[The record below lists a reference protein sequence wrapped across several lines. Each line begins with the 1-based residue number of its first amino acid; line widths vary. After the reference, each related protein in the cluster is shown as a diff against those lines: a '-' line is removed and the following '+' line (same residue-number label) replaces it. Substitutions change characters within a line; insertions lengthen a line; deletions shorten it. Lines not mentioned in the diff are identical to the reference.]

1 MPASPIEHSWRR
13 IDSWLAA
20 NAPRTFASLRPPAD
34 RAAIDAAAAE
44 LAVELPAD
52 LVAYLR
58 RHDGVAAGE
67 GAFGFPG
74 FQPYGL
80 AEIVRATRM
89 MREISARFDDD
100 LFEGFWHHEFVSIA
114 RNVSADG
121 LVVDCRGGAVG
132 EQVEAEGTRFGT
144 WGSLAAFLEQIADC
158 LESGAAMTLGLP
170 YLPVADDGVLLWV
183 PAPEPPP
190 HPRSLL
196 DTAPAVAGP
205 RARIPY
211 RGPGKKWPDVRKSFC
226 LTFAQRLDEAEFL
239 HRFGALPELGQ
250 PLPDGPGRWADGP
263 LLPEVRAGVT
273 GEWAFGIEEAR
284 FRAEGERDEVLRRVS
299 RGTRAVSLRF
309 SSSNGAIRVSMFD
322 DGKLV
327 TSYDTHRAVLP
338 DGTRDPFDVFP
349 GLPPHDA
356 GAARRNPD
364 SRHIVSVR
372 PDRELAPEQRRER
385 LLAVCAAVVRRC
397 GVPLP
402 PPGLDRGLASAVIL
416 PVLPDDDRT
425 VPVPATF
432 AALIDAAPPERL
444 RRVLARQMSSLAAE
458 TGLDS
463 YGEVTAALALL
474 SAPDRPGVTDD
485 SALGVRLRRVH
496 AEARA
501 IYVPQDDRFAWQ
513 DRAMAARALT
523 GALREPVRDA
533 LGLVVALRRDPQWR
547 REFRGQLSGD

>member
-1 MPASPIEHSWRR
+1 MPASPVEDSWRR

-20 NAPRTFASLRPPAD
+20 HAPGTFASLRMPAD
-34 RAAIDAAAAE
+34 REAIDGAAAE
-44 LAVELPAD
+44 LGVELPAD

-58 RHDGVAAGE
+58 HHDGVAAGE

-74 FQPYGL
+74 FEPYGL
-80 AEIVRATRM
+80 AEIVRGTRM
-89 MREISARFDDD
+89 MRETAAQFDDD
-100 LFEGFWHHEFVSIA
+100 LLEGFWHHDFVKIA

-121 LVVDCRGGAVG
+121 LVVDCRCGAVG
-132 EQVEAEGTRFGT
+132 EQVEGAATRFGT
-144 WGSLAAFLEQIADC
+144 WGSLAAFLEQVADC
-158 LESGAAMTLGLP
+158 LESGAAMPVGMS
-170 YLPVADDGVLLWV
+170 YVPVADDGVLLWV
-183 PAPEPPP
+183 LAPEPPP
-190 HPRSLL
+190 DPRSLL
-196 DTAPAVAGP
+196 DTAPAAAEP

-211 RGPGKKWPDVRKSFC
+211 GGPGKKWPDVRKSFC

-239 HRFGALPELGQ
+239 HRFGALPEVGQ
-250 PLPDGPGRWADGP
+250 PQPKGPRADRA
-263 LLPEVRAGVT
+263 LLPEVRVGVH
-273 GEWAFGIEEAR
+273 GEWAFGIEDAR
-284 FRAEGERDEVLRRVS
+284 SGAEGERNEVLRRVS

-309 SSSNGAIRVSMFD
+309 WSGNGAVRVSMFD
-322 DGKLV
+322 EGELV
-327 TSYDTHRAVLP
+327 TTYDTHWAVLP
-338 DGTRDPFDVFP
+338 DGARDPFDVFP

-356 GAARRNPD
+356 GASRRDPD
-364 SRHIVSVR
+364 SQCIVSVLS
-372 PDRELAPEQRRER
+372 DRELAPEQRRAR

-402 PPGLDRGLASAVIL
+402 PPGLDRGLARVVIL
-416 PVLPDDDRT
+416 PVLPDDDQAI
-425 VPVPATF
+425 PVPGTF
-432 AALIDAAPPERL
+432 AALLGAAPPERL

-474 SAPDRPGVTDD
+474 SAQDRPGVTDD

-501 IYVPQDDRFAWQ
+501 VYVAQDDRFAWQ

-533 LGLVVALRRDPQWR
+533 LGLVVALRRNPQWR